1 MGVSKGSDHYVG
13 HSDQSSLGDALQD
26 AVNQALA
33 DQEGADR
40 MIDFEVTKIRGRA
53 GGIAGSRDIWVEIA
67 VGDGQQPGKGHD
79 DNKEEPGKYTTL
91 AVGEEGG
98 GLGDHPGHDLGPGMS
113 TRAMGEEGG
122 LAAEAPAS
130 GDEQVFTT
138 MAVGEEGG
146 ELAADAPA
154 SGDEQVF
161 TTMAVGEEGG

>member
-13 HSDQSSLGDALQD
+13 HSDQSSLADALQD

-40 MIDFEVTKIRGRA
+40 LIDFEVTKIRGRA
-53 GGIAGSRDIWVEIA
+53 GGIAGFRDIWVEIA
-67 VGDGQQPGKGHD
+67 VGDGQQPGKD
-79 DNKEEPGKYTTL
+79 KEEPGKYTTL

-98 GLGDHPGHDLGPGMS
+98 DLGNPPGQHLGPGMS

-122 LAAEAPAS
+122 LSAEPPAS
-130 GDEQVFTT
+130 GDDQVFTT

-146 ELAADAPA
+146 DLAADAPA